1 MTINKKI
8 FSSRW
13 LAASLALML
22 AASLSSCG
30 LISITAA
37 PTTTS
42 EAATETAATVEAAPV
57 FFHNEPEPPS
67 ASVEAVEAEA
77 ATVAVE
83 TPPDALPEEVEVAS
97 LEPADELPES
107 MDSSSQVQELLELDN
122 APLFIPG
129 TPAVPSLPSSG
140 ALEATAVTE
149 TASITP
155 PAETASL
162 VDQAAETLTAA
173 SASADLTSAA
183 AGSTSAVAPAIDPA
197 ASLPVI
203 PMPDSAPALTDADA
217 KTAVEADDTPLATP
231 ELGVTEP
238 VVPDAT
244 LPNAAAAVVITPDP
258 VDADNNADAGSAD
271 ASSVEE
277 AADPPAPAPSVENSA
292 PEPDDS
298 EANTHT
304 VSPGETLYRIARRY
318 DVDLQQLAER
328 NDIAAPGYLIYPGM
342 QLQLRAQ
349 PEAPTPPAHSIHTV
363 QSGETMFSI
372 ARRYQMSVPELAEL
386 NSIAA
391 PAYLIYPGMELTVN
405 ASEEPASAAPEPEKP
420 AEPQEQPAATVLE
433 AESSWLWPL
442 RGATRPSGRK
452 EMPGIVISAEAN
464 AVVRATRAGT
474 VALANDDFRAIG
486 LVVFI
491 QHEDEYISAYGY
503 QQDVL
508 VQPGESVA
516 AGQSLGRLDGRGEL
530 YFEIRRAGEALAP
543 ASLLGP
549 Q

>member
-22 AASLSSCG
+22 TASLSSCG

-37 PTTTS
+37 PTTAS
-42 EAATETAATVEAAPV
+42 EAATETTATVEAAPV

-67 ASVEAVEAEA
+67 ASVEAEA

-140 ALEATAVTE
+140 ALEATAVAE

-162 VDQAAETLTAA
+162 VDQAAETLTTA
-173 SASADLTSAA
+173 SASADLTSVA
-183 AGSTSAVAPAIDPA
+183 AGSTSAVAPAIDPT

-203 PMPDSAPALTDADA
+203 PIADSVPTLTDADA
-217 KTAVEADDTPLATP
+217 ETTVEADDTPLATP

-258 VDADNNADAGSAD
+258 VDADNNADADSA
-271 ASSVEE
+271 EE

-328 NDIAAPGYLIYPGM
+328 NNIAAPGYLIYPGM

-349 PEAPTPPAHSIHTV
+349 PEAPTPPARSTHTV
-363 QSGETMFSI
+363 QSGDTMFSI